1 MCDKYL
7 CTFRLDHTQK
17 LMVIWGG
24 FVIIFQ
30 HIASNAKK
38 LVFSAESALIF
49 KGDLSTMSIRTFKG
63 GAHPPERKDR
73 SGGKPIER
81 LTSVPQVV
89 IPVNQHFGAPIQPL
103 VKVGEFVKA
112 GQKIADAEGRMT
124 VPLHASVAGVVKKI
138 EPRMQSNNTE
148 GLCIVIEPKD
158 PPEGE
163 SAQDFMP
170 PLDPFACTKEEALA
184 RIRAAGIVG
193 MGGAGFPAHVKLAP
207 TKPISYVIANAAEC
221 EPYLTIDE
229 RTLIETPEKIVD
241 GVAIVMKTVN
251 APEGVIAIEENKKH
265 AIPYVQKA
273 IDQSPQVKAGMKIRI
288 QELKTK
294 YPQGGEKMLITAITG
309 KQVPSGGL
317 PMDVGCVVSNVGTLC
332 AIVDAFREGK
342 PLIERGFTVTGGACK
357 TPKNLVAPIGTLIS
371 DLVKA
376 SVVETD
382 EGSLAKVI
390 FGGPMMGVAVPS
402 YEIPVQKNTSGVLL
416 MSKEEAM
423 QYEEETCIRCG
434 RCIRACP
441 TAVSPALLAIAIE
454 SGNYAE
460 AEKIGLLDCIECGSC
475 SFVCPAHRHLVQR
488 FRVGKQV
495 LRALKQKEAQNVR

>member
-1 MCDKYL
+1 MSIK
-7 CTFRLDHTQK
+7 TFR
-17 LMVIWGG
+17 
-24 FVIIFQ
+24 
-30 HIASNAKK
+30 
-38 LVFSAESALIF
+38 
-49 KGDLSTMSIRTFKG
+49 G

-73 SGGKPIER
+73 SQEKLIER
-81 LTSVPQVV
+81 ITSVTQVV

-112 GQKIADAEGRMT
+112 GQKIADADGRMT
-124 VPLHASVAGVVKKI
+124 VPVHASIAGVVKKI
-138 EPRMQSNNTE
+138 EPRTQSNNME
-148 GLCIVIEPKD
+148 GLCIIIEPKD

-163 SAQDFMP
+163 VAQEYMP
-170 PLDPFACTKEEALA
+170 ALDPFACTKDEALV

-207 TKPISYVIANAAEC
+207 TKPISFVIANAAEC

-229 RTLIETPEKIVD
+229 RTLIEAPEKVVE

-251 APEGVIAIEENKKH
+251 ASEGVIAIEENKKH

-273 IDQSPQVKAGMKIRI
+273 IDANPQVKAGMKIRV
-288 QELKTK
+288 QELRTK

-332 AIVDAFREGK
+332 AIVEAFREGK

-357 TPKNLVAPIGTLIS
+357 TPKNLIAPIGTVVA
-371 DLVKA
+371 DLAK
-376 SVVETD
+376 SGIIEID
-382 EGSLAKVI
+382 EEALRKVI

-402 YEIPVQKNTSGVLL
+402 FEIPVQKNTSGVLL
-416 MSKEEAM
+416 MNEQEAT
-423 QYEEETCIRCG
+423 QYEEDTCIRCG

-441 TAVSPALLAIAIE
+441 TAITPALLAIAVE
-454 SGNYAE
+454 AGNYSE
-460 AEKIGLLDCIECGSC
+460 AEKIGLLDCIECGTC

-495 LRALKQKEAQNVR
+495 LRILKQKEAQNVR

>member
-1 MCDKYL
+1 
-7 CTFRLDHTQK
+7 
-17 LMVIWGG
+17 
-24 FVIIFQ
+24 
-30 HIASNAKK
+30 
-38 LVFSAESALIF
+38 
-49 KGDLSTMSIRTFKG
+49 MSIRTFRG

-73 SGGKPIER
+73 SQEKPIER
-81 LTSVPQVV
+81 ITSVSQVV

-112 GQKIADAEGRMT
+112 GQKIADADGRMT
-124 VPLHASVAGVVKKI
+124 VPVHASIAGVVKKI
-138 EPRMQSNNTE
+138 EPRTQSNNTE

-163 SAQDFMP
+163 AAQEFFQ
-170 PLDPFACTKEEALA
+170 PLDPFTCSKDEALA

-207 TKPISYVIANAAEC
+207 TKPISFVIANAAEC
-221 EPYLTIDE
+221 EPFLTIDE
-229 RTLIETPEKIVD
+229 RTLIETPEKVVE

-273 IDQSPQVKAGMKIRI
+273 IDANPQVKAGMKIRV
-288 QELKTK
+288 QELRTK

-332 AIVDAFREGK
+332 AIVSAFREGK

-357 TPKNLVAPIGTLIS
+357 SPKNLIAPIGTVVA
-371 DLVKA
+371 DLAKA
-376 SVVETD
+376 GSIEID
-382 EGSLAKVI
+382 EEALRKVI

-416 MSKEEAM
+416 MNEQEAT
-423 QYEEETCIRCG
+423 QYEEDTCIRCG

-441 TAVSPALLAIAIE
+441 TAITPALLAIAVE
-454 SGNYAE
+454 AGNYSE
-460 AEKIGLLDCIECGSC
+460 AEKIGLLDCIECGTC

-488 FRVGKQV
+488 FRVGKQL
-495 LRALKQKEAQNVR
+495 LRALKQKEAQNAK